1 MRILVLLIF
10 ILFSAGTALASDRTE
25 AGDIVRAG
33 DHFMAAFAEQQA
45 KKGFEVQYTMGSLDP
60 RLTLAA
66 CADDNINVEFNSDPW
81 RTSQPSLLVSCDGE
95 RPWRM
100 YLSVSV
106 DIYGDALVAARP
118 VNRGDRITPAMVTTR
133 RVVVNSVR
141 RGTIDDPEHLIGLE
155 MKRPV
160 NAGTPFTPDLVMA
173 PDAVARGDHVMITAS
188 NGTFAVKSRG
198 KALANARIGE
208 QVLVE
213 NLASSRK
220 IRARVTGPGQVEVA
234 M

>member
-1 MRILVLLIF
+1 MRISAFF
-10 ILFSAGTALASDRTE
+10 ILTLFSVGTAMAADRTE
-25 AGDIVRAG
+25 AGDIIRAG
-33 DHFMAAFAEQQA
+33 DHFMAAFAKEQA
-45 KKGFEVQYTMGSLDP
+45 DEGFEVEYTIGSLDP

-66 CADDNINVEFNSDPW
+66 CTDDNINVEFSSDPW
-81 RTSQPSLLVSCDGE
+81 RTTQPSLLVSCDGE

-100 YLSVSV
+100 YLSVSLN
-106 DIYGDALVAARP
+106 IYGDALVAARP
-118 VNRGDRITPAMVTTR
+118 LNRGDRVTPAMVTTQ
-133 RVVVNSVR
+133 RVVVNSIR
-141 RGTIDDPEHLIGLE
+141 RGTIDDPAHLLGLE

-160 NAGTPFTPDLVMA
+160 NAGTPFTPDLVTA

-188 NGTFAVKSRG
+188 NGTFAVTSRG

-213 NLASSRK
+213 NLSSSRK
-220 IRARVTGPGQVEVA
+220 IRARVTGPGQVEIA

>member
-45 KKGFEVQYTMGSLDP
+45 DRGFEVEYTMGSLDP

-66 CADDNINVEFNSDPW
+66 CTDERISVEFSSDPW
-81 RTSQPSLLVSCDGE
+81 RTTQPSLLVSCDGE

-100 YLSVSV
+100 YQSVSV

-118 VNRGDRITPAMVTTR
+118 LNRGDRVTPAMVTTQ

-141 RGTIDDPEHLIGLE
+141 RGTINDPQHLLGLE

-208 QVLVE
+208 QVRVE